1 MPSKTSP
8 ASIQQSLRT
17 KRLEL
22 VPLTPQNK
30 DDLFQLDSDPAVMKY
45 IGYGKPL
52 SATDSEIGLNCMLGL
67 AVHGLGT
74 WAGYHGSEFVG
85 WWVLA
90 AGETPDL
97 SSPPQVD
104 TKNVVFGLKLL
115 PKFWGRG
122 FAKEATRE
130 LFRHAFQDLG
140 VEQISGDAMAINK
153 GSQAAMASC
162 GMKYIRT
169 FHNVYPTPPPGIE
182 EGEVEYR
189 IARSDWLEQES
200 GSK

>member
-1 MPSKTSP
+1 MPSKTIP
-8 ASIQQSLRT
+8 ALNQEILRT

-22 VPLTPQNK
+22 RPLTSQNQQ
-30 DDLFQLDSDPAVMKY
+30 DLFELDSNPAVMKY

-52 SATDSEIGLNCMLGL
+52 SASDSEIGLSCMLDL
-67 AVHGLGT
+67 AVYGLGT
-74 WAGYHGSEFVG
+74 WTGYVGSEFVG

-90 AGETPDL
+90 AGETPDT
-97 SSPPQVD
+97 STSPQVD
-104 TKNVVFGLKLL
+104 TQNVVFGLKLL

-122 FAKEATRE
+122 YAKEGTRE
-130 LFRHAFQDLG
+130 IFRHAFQDLG
-140 VEQISGDAMAINK
+140 VEQISGDAMAVNK
-153 GSQAAMASC
+153 GSRAAMATC

-189 IARSDWLEQES
+189 ITKDDWLSQE
-200 GSK
+200 GGPK